1 MLQEYVRYEFC
12 ALTDGWQKLCD
23 KYDASPAPKPREQLQ
38 RLRSVLQPVHCGRD
52 RKHNRYWLLPAHRC
66 LDADFLTD
74 YVADIKARWAVH
86 QHGFNLFVEDVKK
99 GYDFILPF
107 CKRSID
113 YTVSVYRR
121 FRPVP
126 AQ

>member
-1 MLQEYVRYEFC
+1 MTTRTRKTAAKPAVKPVTKVE
-12 ALTDGWQKLCD
+12 
-23 KYDASPAPKPREQLQ
+23 APKVPARPEP
-38 RLRSVLQPVHCGRD
+38 VLTVS
-52 RKHNRYWLLPAHRC
+52 
-66 LDADFLTD
+66 D
-74 YVADIKARWAVH
+74 YAADIKARWAVH
-86 QHGFNLFVEDVKK
+86 QHEFKLFVEDVKK

>member
-1 MLQEYVRYEFC
+1 MTTRTRKATTAKTTKPVTKVE
-12 ALTDGWQKLCD
+12 
-23 KYDASPAPKPREQLQ
+23 APKVPVRPEP
-38 RLRSVLQPVHCGRD
+38 VLTVS
-52 RKHNRYWLLPAHRC
+52 
-66 LDADFLTD
+66 D

-86 QHGFNLFVEDVKK
+86 QHEFKLFVEDVKK

-107 CKRSID
+107 CKKSID
-113 YTVSVYRR
+113 YTMSVYRR

>member
-1 MLQEYVRYEFC
+1 MTTRTRKT
-12 ALTDGWQKLCD
+12 ATTQKVD
-23 KYDASPAPKPREQLQ
+23 APKVPVRPEP
-38 RLRSVLQPVHCGRD
+38 VLTVS
-52 RKHNRYWLLPAHRC
+52 
-66 LDADFLTD
+66 D

-86 QHGFNLFVEDVKK
+86 QYEFQLFVEDVKK

-107 CKRSID
+107 CKKSID
-113 YTVSVYRR
+113 YTMSVYRR